1 MEESNTQVLVV
12 KNVDI
17 PVKQDTMLEQISRTD
32 GRCEG
37 VKHVPRLRID
47 IRKKSQMVQP
57 LVDGG
62 HQGQVMIIVILV
74 VKEAINTKTSQE

>member
-1 MEESNTQVLVV
+1 MEESNTQVLRVRS
-12 KNVDI
+12 VDI

-32 GRCEG
+32 GRCED

>member
-1 MEESNTQVLVV
+1 MEESNTQVLRV

-47 IRKKSQMVQP
+47 IRKRSQMVQP

-62 HQGQVMIIVILV
+62 HQGQGMITVILD
-74 VKEAINTKTSQE
+74 VKQDINTKTSQE

>member
-1 MEESNTQVLVV
+1 MEESNTQVLRVRS
-12 KNVDI
+12 VDI
-17 PVKQDTMLEQISRTD
+17 PVKQDTMLEQISQMD
-32 GRCEG
+32 GRCEA

-47 IRKKSQMVQP
+47 IRKKNQMVQP

-62 HQGQVMIIVILV
+62 HQGQGMITVILV

>member
-1 MEESNTQVLVV
+1 MEESNTQVLRVRS
-12 KNVDI
+12 VDI
-17 PVKQDTMLEQISRTD
+17 PVKQDTMLEQISQMD

-47 IRKKSQMVQP
+47 IRKRSQMVQP

-62 HQGQVMIIVILV
+62 LQGQGMITVILV
-74 VKEAINTKTSQE
+74 VKEGINTKTSQE

>member
-1 MEESNTQVLVV
+1 MEGSNTQVLRVR
-12 KNVDI
+12 NADI
-17 PVKQDTMLEQISRTD
+17 PVKQDTMLEQISQTD
-32 GRCEG
+32 GRCED

-47 IRKKSQMVQP
+47 IRKRSQMVRP

-62 HQGQVMIIVILV
+62 LQGQGMITVISV

>member
-1 MEESNTQVLVV
+1 MEESNTQVLRVRS
-12 KNVDI
+12 VDI
-17 PVKQDTMLEQISRTD
+17 LVKQDTMLEQISQMD

-47 IRKKSQMVQP
+47 IRKKNQMVQP

-62 HQGQVMIIVILV
+62 HQGQGMITVILV
-74 VKEAINTKTSQE
+74 VKEGINTKTSQE

>member
-1 MEESNTQVLVV
+1 MEEFNTQVLQV

-17 PVKQDTMLEQISRTD
+17 LVKQDTMLEQISQMD
-32 GRCEG
+32 GRCED

-47 IRKKSQMVQP
+47 IRKRSQMAQP

-62 HQGQVMIIVILV
+62 HQGQGMITVILV
-74 VKEAINTKTSQE
+74 VKEGINTKTSQE

>member
-1 MEESNTQVLVV
+1 MESNTLVLVV

-17 PVKQDTMLEQISRTD
+17 PVKQDTMLEQISQMD
-32 GRCEG
+32 GRCED